1 MIRRGK
7 AVLVTDADAGV
18 GRATAIWL
26 GERGFRVLAGGRDPA
41 RMEDLPRE
49 TAPGGMIEVVR
60 LEPRDL
66 DSCSA
71 ALAHM
76 LSIYEEIDGLVCS
89 GGLARF
95 GPVEEI
101 AEHEVRE
108 MFEDNFFGP
117 WRLIRQVAPE
127 LRRRG
132 AGTIVCVSNAA
143 GRVGLPMSGAYSASR
158 FAMEGLCDAL
168 RLELGVFGV
177 QVVLVEPGLLRDRI
191 AENAGDAPD
200 AERLFGVRLDSPY
213 RALGDVLADAY
224 QQLVGRAATPDDV
237 ARVVDKA
244 LRQPRPRPRYAVSRG
259 TAALLW
265 ARRLL
270 PDRLLDKRLT
280 RAMGIKRPR
289 SGA

>member
-7 AVLVTDADAGV
+7 AVLVTDADSGV
-18 GRATAIWL
+18 GRATAVWL
-26 GERGFRVLAGGRDPA
+26 GERGLRVLAGGRDLE

-49 TAPGGMIEVVR
+49 TAPGGMIEVVE
-60 LEPRDL
+60 LEPRDPA
-66 DSCSA
+66 SCAA
-71 ALAHM
+71 ALDRM
-76 LSIYEEIDGLVCS
+76 LSLYEEIDGLVCS

-101 AEHEVRE
+101 AEPIVRE

-117 WRLIRQVAPE
+117 WRLIREVAPE

-168 RLELGVFGV
+168 RLELSFFGV
-177 QVVLVEPGLLRDRI
+177 HVVLVEPGLLRDRI
-191 AENAGDAPD
+191 AEDVGAAPD
-200 AERLFGVRLDSPY
+200 AEQLFGVSAESPY
-213 RALGDVLADAY
+213 RAVGDVLADAY
-224 QQLVGRAATPDDV
+224 QQLVGRAATPEDV

-244 LRQPRPRPRYAVSRG
+244 LRQARPRPRYAVSRG
-259 TAALLW
+259 AAALLW

-270 PDRLLDKRLT
+270 PDRLLDKRLV
-280 RAMGIKRPR
+280 RAMGLRGSR
-289 SGA
+289 SDD